1 MAHCELYNAQDVHH
15 TTGLEIFA
23 HSKVQVKEF
32 QVVLNSSIH
41 QVDNLALYTQE
52 LSIHNI
58 HNSEFISTLRQL
70 LDVLIIHQVIVL
82 QVIFQA
88 VITGLSIVVDVI
100 FVDVI

>member
-41 QVDNLALYTQE
+41 QVDNLVLYTQE
-52 LSIHNI
+52 LLIHNI
-58 HNSEFISTLRQL
+58 HNSEFISTLLQL
-70 LDVLIIHQVIVL
+70 PDVPIIHQVIVL
-82 QVIFQA
+82 QVILQA

-100 FVDVI
+100 LVDVI